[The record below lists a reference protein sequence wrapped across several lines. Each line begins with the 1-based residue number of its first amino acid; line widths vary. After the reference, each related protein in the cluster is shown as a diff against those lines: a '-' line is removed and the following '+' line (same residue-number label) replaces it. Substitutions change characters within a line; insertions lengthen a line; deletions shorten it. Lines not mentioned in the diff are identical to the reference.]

1 MRLFIILLLAICALI
16 FGAVFMLPRYQFEKE
31 YTRVEIGN
39 AAVLAEVARDPATRA
54 LGLSG
59 RDSLSEYGGMLF
71 LFETP
76 GLPAIWMKDMK
87 FPIDIVWL
95 RKNSVVDV
103 EENVPPPIGGMS
115 DVLLPVY
122 KPDTQADMVLE
133 IPAGFAAKN
142 RIVIGSRARIF
153 GKGEMFFRSDDPTK
167 LVPELARGE
176 LVESIEGLP
185 PGSVSN
191 NPLLP
196 GYEYFI
202 ETVREKKSDGSNF
215 KIERS
220 IEKNSEYQKYSISY
234 NSGDFKISGIMNVP
248 ATAVPR
254 GGFPILILNHGL
266 ISEDIYFSGRGSKRE
281 QNFFARHG
289 YVVIHPDYRGFASYS
304 PNPAAHHDFYEGY
317 AEDVV
322 NLIGA
327 LQKLNSDLFDMNRIG
342 VWGHSMGGG
351 IAARIMVRMPEIR
364 AYVLFAPIS
373 ADAEDN
379 FYELPK
385 EEVDWLRR
393 IYGPAVSDIYRK
405 ISPLT
410 YFADVVAPVQ
420 LHHGTA
426 DKDVPIRFSEKMF
439 EELQRLGKVAEF
451 YSYPGEPHEFGDA
464 WELAA
469 ERSLQFFDRYVKNAR

>member
-1 MRLFIILLLAICALI
+1 MRIFIVILFAILALI
-16 FGAVFMLPRYQFEKE
+16 LGAIFMLPRYQFEKE
-31 YTRVEIGN
+31 YTRVEIGD
-39 AAVLAEVARDPATRA
+39 AAVLAEVARDPATRSQ
-54 LGLSG
+54 GLSG
-59 RDSLSEYGGMLF
+59 RDSLSEYSGMLF
-71 LFETP
+71 LFEAP
-76 GLPAIWMKDMK
+76 GFPAIWMKDMK

-103 EENVPPPIGGMS
+103 EENVPPPISGAA

-167 LVPELARGE
+167 LVPEFVGGAPSG
-176 LVESIEGLP
+176 P
-185 PGSVSN
+185 VSN
-191 NPLLP
+191 NPALP

-202 ETVREKKSDGSNF
+202 ETLREKKPDGSNF

-220 IEKNSEYQKYSISY
+220 LERNSAYQKYSISY
-234 NSGDFKISGIMNVP
+234 NSGDLKISGIMNVP
-248 ATAVPR
+248 AGPVPR
-254 GGFPILILNHGL
+254 GGFPVLILNHGL
-266 ISEDIYFSGRGSKRE
+266 IPPEIYFSGRGSKRE
-281 QNFFARHG
+281 QDFFARQG
-289 YVVIHPDYRGFASYS
+289 YIVLHPDYRGLASS
-304 PNPAAHHDFYEGY
+304 GPNPAAHHDFYEGY
-317 AEDVV
+317 AEDVM
-322 NLIGA
+322 NLISA

-342 VWGHSMGGG
+342 MWGHSMGGG
-351 IAARIMVRMPEIR
+351 IATRVMVRVPEVR

-385 EEVDWLRR
+385 EEVDWLHR
-393 IYGPAVSDIYRK
+393 IYGPEGAGAYRK
-405 ISPLT
+405 ISPIT
-410 YFADVVAPVQ
+410 YFADVAAPIQ

-426 DKDVPIRFSEKMF
+426 DKNVPIRFSEKTY
-439 EELQRLGKVAEF
+439 EELKRLGKTTEF
-451 YSYPGEPHEFGDA
+451 YSYPGEGHEFGDV

-469 ERSLQFFDRYVKNAR
+469 ERSLQFFDKYVKNAR